1 MPLPRSTLLI
11 FGNNLRVSCFP
22 EMILDHCGQGGH
34 GGHGHPYGTGGPG
47 GTGLGP
53 NQVFQPS
60 NIQAS
65 QTINHCPPP
74 SRIFQGRRGILDK
87 MHSFFTSDVGI
98 QHIYVLYGLG
108 GAGKTQITLKFINE
122 SSSRFSD
129 TFFIDASTI
138 TTINTGLKNI
148 AVGKGSGDSLQDG
161 LQWLASR
168 VEEWLLV
175 FDNTDDPSINLND
188 FIPQCNHGNIIITSR
203 NPGLRVYG
211 SHSPVS
217 DMEEED
223 AVALLLK
230 SAAQAA
236 TTGTMLTATEIVKAL
251 HYLPL
256 AIVQAGSFISKSQD
270 LNGYLTLYT
279 TNQARLL
286 SEMPAQT
293 HDHYARTVYT
303 TWQMSFH
310 RLTQPAAMFLQ
321 YCSFLHHNGI
331 SEQIFSYASEYT
343 FPSNGPSEEELWEP
357 LEFLSHF
364 LGPSGEWD
372 SLQFSD
378 MTNEVQ
384 AYSLISI
391 DAENKLFSI
400 HPLVHAWGQTTGNPE
415 KYLSNMGSILGMALS
430 ARPRYDIQL
439 GSLAICPHVELALQ
453 MDAEVALVFKER
465 YGSIL
470 WEAGKYKQCEKL
482 MEGVL
487 EKQKQVLGDNH
498 PDTLRTMGNLAWT
511 YSCLGEHQKAKEFNL
526 TVLEKKKQVL
536 GNNHPHTLHTM
547 GNLAWTYS
555 DLGEHQKAKELNL
568 NVLEKQK
575 QVLGDNHP
583 DTLRTMGNLAWVYS
597 DLGEHQK
604 AKELN
609 LTVLERWKQVLG
621 DNHPDTLT
629 AMGNLARTYSDLGE
643 HQMAKELEATV
654 LEKQKQVLGD
664 NHPRTLHTMGS
675 LASTYSDLGEHQ
687 KAKELKATVLE
698 KQKQVLGNNHPD
710 TLLTTGNLA
719 NTYSNLGEHQKA
731 KELNLTVLEK
741 QKQVLGD
748 NHPDTLR
755 TMGNL
760 ARTYSDLGEHQKA
773 KEIKATVLEKQ
784 KQVLGDNHPQ
794 TLVTMN
800 NLAKTYSDLGE
811 HQKAKELNL
820 TMLEKRKQVLGDNHP
835 DTLRTMGNLARTY
848 SNLGEHQKAKE
859 LKATVLDKQN
869 QFPLPIHSPS
879 LHVPPS
885 PPPPLQPSH
894 ALSSLPP
901 LCKLRRGLKK
911 QTASAAAEPAPAG
924 KAKATRKHA
933 LQGNT
938 RPHWR

>member
-1 MPLPRSTLLI
+1 
-11 FGNNLRVSCFP
+11 
-22 EMILDHCGQGGH
+22 
-34 GGHGHPYGTGGPG
+34 
-47 GTGLGP
+47 
-53 NQVFQPS
+53 
-60 NIQAS
+60 
-65 QTINHCPPP
+65 
-74 SRIFQGRRGILDK
+74 IFQGRRNILDK

-108 GAGKTQITLKFINE
+108 GAGKTQITLKFINK

-138 TTINTGLKNI
+138 ATIDTGLKNI
-148 AVGKGSGDSLQDG
+148 AVVKGSGDSLQDG
-161 LQWLASR
+161 LLWLASR

-203 NPGLRVYG
+203 NPGLRVHG

-270 LNGYLTLYT
+270 LDGYLTLYT
-279 TNQARLL
+279 KNQARLL

-303 TWQMSFH
+303 TWQMSFDQ
-310 RLTQPAAMFLQ
+310 LTQPAAMFLQ

-331 SEQIFSYASEYT
+331 PEQI
-343 FPSNGPSEEELWEP
+343 
-357 LEFLSHF
+357 
-364 LGPSGEWD
+364 GEWD
-372 SLQFSD
+372 SLQFFN

-391 DAENKLFSI
+391 DADKKLFSI

-430 ARPRYDIQL
+430 ARPQYDIQL
-439 GSLAICPHVELALQ
+439 RSLAICPHVELVLQ
-453 MDAEVALVFKER
+453 MDAEVALVFKEQ
-465 YGSIL
+465 YGLIL
-470 WEAGKYKQCEKL
+470 WEAGKYKQYEKL
-482 MEGVL
+482 LEGVL

-511 YSCLGEHQKAKEFNL
+511 YSDLGEHQKSKELNL
-526 TVLEKKKQVL
+526 TVLEKRKQVL
-536 GNNHPHTLHTM
+536 GDTHPHTLLTM

-555 DLGEHQKAKELNL
+555 DLGEHQKAKELDL

-575 QVLGDNHP
+575 QVLGDNHS
-583 DTLRTMGNLAWVYS
+583 DTLRTMGNLANTYS
-597 DLGEHQK
+597 NLGEHQKAKELILTVLETQKQVLGDDHPQTLLTMGNLAWTYSELGEHQK

-609 LTVLERWKQVLG
+609 LTVLEKRKQVLG
-621 DNHPDTLT
+621 DNHPDTLFT
-629 AMGNLARTYSDLGE
+629 MGNLARTYSELGEHQKAKELNLTVLEKRKQVLGDNHPDTLLTMSNLASTCSDLGE
-643 HQMAKELEATV
+643 HQKAKELKATV
-654 LEKQKQVLGD
+654 LEEQKQVLGD
-664 NHPRTLHTMGS
+664 NHPHILLTIGN
-675 LASTYSDLGEHQ
+675 LASTYSDLGQHQ

-698 KQKQVLGNNHPD
+698 KQKQVLGNNHPR
-710 TLLTTGNLA
+710 TLL
-719 NTYSNLGEHQKA
+719 
-731 KELNLTVLEK
+731 
-741 QKQVLGD
+741 
-748 NHPDTLR
+748 

-760 ARTYSDLGEHQKA
+760 ARTYSDLGEHQMA
-773 KEIKATVLEKQ
+773 KELKATVLEKQ
-784 KQVLGDNHPQ
+784 KQVLGDNHPH
-794 TLVTMN
+794 TLHTMG

-820 TMLEKRKQVLGDNHP
+820 IVLETQKQILGNNHP
-835 DTLRTMGNLARTY
+835 KTLRTMGNLAWTY
-848 SNLGEHQKAKE
+848 LCLGEHQKAKE
-859 LKATVLDKQN
+859 LNLTVLEKQN
-869 QFPLPIHSPS
+869 LFPLPTYSPS
-879 LHVPPS
+879 LHVF
-885 PPPPLQPSH
+885 PPPPLPLQPSH
-894 ALSSLPP
+894 APSSLPP
-901 LCKLRRGLKK
+901 LCKLGRGLKK

-924 KAKATRKHA
+924 EIKATRKHA
-933 LQGNT
+933 LQENT
-938 RPHWR
+938 HPHWH

>member
-1 MPLPRSTLLI
+1 MLSRDDSRSLYIT
-11 FGNNLRVSCFP
+11 G
-22 EMILDHCGQGGH
+22 GQGGH
-34 GGHGHPYGTGGPG
+34 GGHAHPHGTGGPG

-53 NQVFQPS
+53 NVNINLHPGPASQQAFQPS

-74 SRIFQGRRGILDK
+74 SRIFQGRRDILDK
-87 MHSFFTSDVGI
+87 MHYFFTSDVGI

-138 TTINTGLKNI
+138 TTINTGFKNI
-148 AVGKGSGDSLQDG
+148 AVVKGSGDSLQDG
-161 LQWLASR
+161 LLWLASR

-211 SHSPVS
+211 SHSLVS
-217 DMEEED
+217 DLEEED

-236 TTGTMLTATEIVKAL
+236 TTGTMLTATPIVKAL

-270 LNGYLTLYT
+270 LDGYLTLYT

-286 SEMPAQT
+286 GEMPAQT

-303 TWQMSFH
+303 TWQMSFD

-343 FPSNGPSEEELWEP
+343 FPSGWPSKEDLQEP

-372 SLQFSD
+372 SLQFSN

-391 DAENKLFSI
+391 DTEKKLFSI
-400 HPLVHAWGQTTGNPE
+400 HPLVHAWSQKTGDPE

-430 ARPRYDIQL
+430 ARPHYDIQL
-439 GSLAICPHVELALQ
+439 GSLEICPHVELALQ
-453 MDAEVALVFKER
+453 MDAEVALGFKKR
-465 YGSIL
+465 YGLIL
-470 WEAGKYKQCEKL
+470 WEAGKYKQYEKL
-482 MEGVL
+482 LEGVL
-487 EKQKQVLGDNH
+487 EKWKQVQGDNHLDTLRIMGSLASTYSGLGEHQKAKELDLNVLEKQKQVLGDNHPDTLGTMGNLAWTYSDLGEHQKAKELILTVLEKRKQVLGDNHPDILHTMGNLARTYSDLGEHQKAKELDLTVLEKWKQVLGDNHLLTLLTMGNLAKTYSDLGEHRKAKELNLTVLEKREQVLGDNHPDTLHTMGNLASTYSDLGEHQKAKELKATVMEKQEQVLGDNHPDTLLTMGNLANTYSNLGEHQNAKELNLTVLEKQKQVLGDNHPGTLHTMGNLANIYLNLGEHQKAKELNLTVLEKRKQVLGDNH

-511 YSCLGEHQKAKEFNL
+511 YS
-526 TVLEKKKQVL
+526 
-536 GNNHPHTLHTM
+536 
-547 GNLAWTYS
+547 
-555 DLGEHQKAKELNL
+555 
-568 NVLEKQK
+568 
-575 QVLGDNHP
+575 
-583 DTLRTMGNLAWVYS
+583 

-609 LTVLERWKQVLG
+609 LTVLE
-621 DNHPDTLT
+621 N
-629 AMGNLARTYSDLGE
+629 
-643 HQMAKELEATV
+643 
-654 LEKQKQVLGD
+654 QKQVLGD
-664 NHPRTLHTMGS
+664 NHLQTLRTMGN
-675 LASTYSDLGEHQ
+675 LANTYSDLGEHQ

-698 KQKQVLGNNHPD
+698 KQ
-710 TLLTTGNLA
+710 
-719 NTYSNLGEHQKA
+719 
-731 KELNLTVLEK
+731 
-741 QKQVLGD
+741 
-748 NHPDTLR
+748 
-755 TMGNL
+755 
-760 ARTYSDLGEHQKA
+760 
-773 KEIKATVLEKQ
+773 
-784 KQVLGDNHPQ
+784 
-794 TLVTMN
+794 
-800 NLAKTYSDLGE
+800 
-811 HQKAKELNL
+811 
-820 TMLEKRKQVLGDNHP
+820 
-835 DTLRTMGNLARTY
+835 
-848 SNLGEHQKAKE
+848 
-859 LKATVLDKQN
+859 N
-869 QFPLPIHSPS
+869 QFPLLTHSPS
-879 LHVPPS
+879 LHVS
-885 PPPPLQPSH
+885 PPPPLPLQSSH
-894 ALSSLPP
+894 APSSLPP
-901 LCKLRRGLKK
+901 LCNLGRGLKK

-924 KAKATRKHA
+924 KAKATRKHV
-933 LQGNT
+933 LQHNT